1 MQSLHWDLQN
11 WSLMYLARRIHGHH
25 RESSGLVAARQP
37 GRPDGV
43 RALVMTAARRYS
55 AVTLPVVAALGLAI
69 GIAACAG
76 VSAPPPGP
84 SRPGELVVGTT
95 PNYPPIIFKQGDEI
109 QGVEADIA
117 RRLAQGLRLRLAF
130 VELPWAGLIP
140 SLRNGSADV
149 LMAGLSVTP
158 ERSALVSFTQ
168 PYLQVGQMALI
179 RRQDAGR
186 LAGQNAM
193 LAPGRRFGV
202 EQGSTGEQ
210 FVVTTF
216 ATARVVRYGSAD
228 EGARALQAGDI
239 DYLIHD
245 APTVW
250 RLAGDPRHQQAGLM
264 GLFTPLTDEPLAFAV
279 RKADESLRGKLNA
292 ELALLRE
299 RGELSAILARWIPVR
314 IEVTPAVRP

>member
-1 MQSLHWDLQN
+1 MC
-11 WSLMYLARRIHGHH
+11 RCR
-25 RESSGLVAARQP
+25 
-37 GRPDGV
+37 
-43 RALVMTAARRYS
+43 
-55 AVTLPVVAALGLAI
+55 AVTLAAVVALGLAL

-76 VSAPPPGP
+76 PSAPPPGP

-95 PNYPPIIFKQGDEI
+95 PNYPPIIFKEGGEV

-117 RRLAQGLRLRLAF
+117 RRLAQGLRLRLTF
-130 VELPWAGLIP
+130 EELPWPGLIP
-140 SLRNGSADV
+140 SLRNGSVDV

-179 RRQDAGR
+179 RRQDVGR

-193 LAPGRRFGV
+193 RAPGRRFGV
-202 EQGSTGEQ
+202 EQGSTGETH
-210 FVVTTF
+210 VVAAF
-216 ATARVVRYGSAD
+216 PTARVVRYGSAD
-228 EGARALQAGDI
+228 EGTRALQAGEI

-250 RLAGDPRHQQAGLM
+250 RLAGDPRQQQAGLM
-264 GLFTPLTDEPLAFAV
+264 GLFTPLTEEHLAFAV

-314 IEVTPAVRP
+314 IEVSPAGRP